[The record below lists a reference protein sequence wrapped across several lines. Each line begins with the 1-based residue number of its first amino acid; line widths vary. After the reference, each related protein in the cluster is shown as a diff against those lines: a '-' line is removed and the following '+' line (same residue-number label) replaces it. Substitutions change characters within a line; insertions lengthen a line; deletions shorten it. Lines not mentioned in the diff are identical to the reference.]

1 MYYIGF
7 DIGSSSIKA
16 SIVDAESKQSI
27 ALVSYPDIEMSMQSK
42 KPGWAEQE
50 PEDWW
55 KYVCEA
61 SKRVIKKAGVD
72 SKEVAGIGLSYQM
85 HGLVL
90 VDKQQKVLRPS
101 IIWCDGRAVAYGN
114 ESFRRIGKEKSLST
128 LLNSPGNFTA
138 AKLKWVK
145 ENEPEVFGKIHKMM
159 LPGDFI
165 AMKMT
170 GEISTSISGLSE
182 GIFWDFSKNE
192 IAGFLLEDLGIDE
205 RLIPNVHGTF
215 HDSGHLSKEGAAL
228 LGLKEGIPVA
238 YRAGDQPNNALSLGV
253 FEPGDVAATG
263 GTSGVVYS
271 VSDQLIYDQK
281 SRINGFAHVNHS
293 QDHTR
298 IGSLLCI
305 NGTGIQ
311 YRWLK
316 QQLADDLGYDQIE
329 KIAEKAPVGS
339 DGIHILPFGNGAERI
354 FENKEIGSHILNIDF
369 NRHDKAHLFRAGLEG
384 IAFSFVY
391 GVEILKQ
398 LGSEVNKIRVGND
411 NLFQSGIFSETI
423 ATLLNCEIE
432 MVQTTG
438 ATGAAQAVGFTLGHS
453 KTIKEAIGAS
463 NSIHVYQPVGN
474 AASYR
479 EHYNSWRAN
488 LDKFIK

>member
-16 SIVDAESKQSI
+16 SIVDADSKQSVGL
-27 ALVSYPDIEMSMQSK
+27 ASYPDTEMSMISK
-42 KPGWAEQE
+42 KTGWAEQE

-61 SKRVIKKAGVD
+61 SRRVIKKAGIDKKGIV
-72 SKEVAGIGLSYQM
+72 GIGLSYQM

-90 VDKQQKVLRPS
+90 VDKQQRVLRPS

-114 ESFRRIGKEKSLST
+114 ESFSRIGEARSLSQ

-145 ENEPEVFGKIHKMM
+145 ENEPDIYNKVYKMM

-170 GEISTSISGLSE
+170 GEISTTISGLSE

-192 IAGFLLEDLGIDE
+192 LAGFLMEDLGIDKS
-205 RLIPNVHGTF
+205 LIPKVHGTF
-215 HDSGHLSKEGAAL
+215 FDSGHLSAESANL
-228 LGLKEGIPVA
+228 LGLNAGIPVA

-253 FEPGDVAATG
+253 FEPGDIAATG

-316 QQLADDLGYDQIE
+316 QQLAPELDYDQIE
-329 KIAEKAPVGS
+329 KIAQKVPVGS
-339 DGIHILPFGNGAERI
+339 DGVHVLPFGNGAERI
-354 FENKEIGSHILNIDF
+354 FENKEVGSHILNVDF
-369 NRHDKAHLFRAGLEG
+369 NRHDKSHLFRAGLEG

-391 GVEILKQ
+391 GVEILKE

-411 NLFQSGIFSETI
+411 NLFQSRVFSETI

-432 MVQTTG
+432 MVETTG
-438 ATGAAQAVGFTLGHS
+438 ATGAAQAVGFALGHRKS
-453 KTIKEAIGAS
+453 IQEAIGSSQAVDVYMPLPDRS
-463 NSIHVYQPVGN
+463 VYQ
-474 AASYR
+474 
-479 EHYNSWRAN
+479 EHYASWRAD
-488 LDKFIK
+488 LDKFC

>member
-27 ALVSYPDIEMSMQSK
+27 ALVSYPDTEMSMQSE

-61 SKRVIKKAGVD
+61 SKRVIQKAGVD
-72 SKEVAGIGLSYQM
+72 SKKVAGIGLSYQM

-114 ESFRRIGKEKSLST
+114 ESFKRIGKEKSLST

-145 ENEPEVFGKIHKMM
+145 EHEPEVFGNIHKMM

-192 IAGFLLEDLGIDE
+192 IAGFLLDDLGIDE

-253 FEPGDVAATG
+253 FEPGDIAATG

-316 QQLADDLGYDQIE
+316 QQLANDLGYDQIE

-354 FENKEIGSHILNIDF
+354 FENKEIGSHILNVDF
-369 NRHDKAHLFRAGLEG
+369 NRHNKTHLFRAGLEG
-384 IAFSFVY
+384 IAYSFVY

-411 NLFQSGIFSETI
+411 NLFQSRIFSETI

-432 MVQTTG
+432 MVETTG

-463 NSIHVYQPVGN
+463 HSVHIYQPVGN
-474 AASYR
+474 AANYR
-479 EHYNSWRAN
+479 EHYNSWRTD

>member
-16 SIVDAESKQSI
+16 SVVDAETKQSV
-27 ALVSYPDIEMSMQSK
+27 ALAGYPDKEMSMISK
-42 KPGWAEQE
+42 KSGWAEQE

-61 SKRVIKKAGVD
+61 SKRVIAKAGINKNDIV
-72 SKEVAGIGLSYQM
+72 GIGLSYQM

-90 VDKQQKVLRPS
+90 VDDHQQVLRPS
-101 IIWCDGRAVAYGN
+101 IIWCDGRAVEFGN
-114 ESFRRIGKEKSLST
+114 ESFDRIGKEKCLSK

-138 AKLKWVK
+138 AKLKWVR
-145 ENEPEVFGKIHKMM
+145 ENEPDIYGRINKMM
-159 LPGDFI
+159 LPGDFV

-182 GIFWDFSKNE
+182 GIFWDFSQNE
-192 IAGFLLEDLGIDE
+192 VAGFLLDDLGISPS
-205 RLIPNVHGTF
+205 LIPTVHNTF
-215 HDSGHLSKEGAAL
+215 YDSGQLSKEAASL

-253 FEPGDVAATG
+253 FEPGDIAATG

-281 SRINGFAHVNHS
+281 SRINGFAHVNHRP
-293 QDHTR
+293 DHTR

-316 QQLADDLGYDQIE
+316 QVLAEDLSYNEVE
-329 KIAEKAPVGS
+329 KLAWDVPVGA

-354 FENKEIGSHILNIDF
+354 FENKEVGSHIMNVDF
-369 NRHDKAHLFRAGLEG
+369 NRHDKTHLFRAGLEG

-391 GVEILKQ
+391 GVGILKE
-398 LGSEVNKIRVGND
+398 LGSAVNKIRVGND
-411 NLFQSGIFSETI
+411 NLFQSRIFSETI

-432 MVQTTG
+432 MVETTG
-438 ATGAAQAVGFTLGHS
+438 ATGAAQAVGVTLGHS
-453 KTIKEAIGAS
+453 SSIEEAIGATQAVD
-463 NSIHVYQPVGN
+463 VYRPLSDSSAYQ
-474 AASYR
+474 
-479 EHYNSWRAN
+479 EHYGSWLAD
-488 LDKFIK
+488 LKKLIK

>member
-16 SIVDAESKQSI
+16 SIVDAESKQSV
-27 ALVSYPDIEMSMQSK
+27 ALASYPDKEMSMISK
-42 KPGWAEQE
+42 KSGWAEQE

-61 SKRVIKKAGVD
+61 SKKVIDKAGIDKQDIV
-72 SKEVAGIGLSYQM
+72 GIGLSYQM

-90 VDKQQKVLRPS
+90 VDDQHQVLRPS
-101 IIWCDGRAVAYGN
+101 IIWCDGRAVEYGN
-114 ESFRRIGKEKSLST
+114 DSFNRIGKDKSLST

-145 ENEPEVFGKIHKMM
+145 ENEPEVYRRIHKMM

-170 GEISTSISGLSE
+170 NEISTSISGLSE
-182 GIFWDFSKNE
+182 GIFWDFNTNE
-192 IAGFLLEDLGIDE
+192 IAQFLLDDLGISKD
-205 RLIPNVHGTF
+205 LIPAVHNTF
-215 HDSGHLSKEGAAL
+215 HDSGHLSKEAAGL
-228 LGLKEGIPVA
+228 LGLSEGIPVA

-253 FEPGDVAATG
+253 FEPGDIAATG

-311 YRWLK
+311 YRWLR
-316 QQLADDLGYDQIE
+316 QQLASDLGYDQIE
-329 KIAEKAPVGS
+329 KLAQKVPVGS
-339 DGIHILPFGNGAERI
+339 DGIRILPFGNGAERI
-354 FENKEIGSHILNIDF
+354 FENKEVGSHVLNVDF

-391 GVEILKQ
+391 GVEILKE

-411 NLFQSGIFSETI
+411 NLFQSRVFSETI

-432 MVQTTG
+432 MVETTG
-438 ATGAAQAVGFTLGHS
+438 ATGAAQAVGYTLGHCA
-453 KTIKEAIGAS
+453 TIQEAIGS
-463 NSIHVYQPVGN
+463 SRSIDTYQPVTGDV
-474 AASYR
+474 SHLD
-479 EHYNSWRAN
+479 HYTSWVST
-488 LDKFIK
+488 LEKFIK

>member
-16 SIVDAESKQSI
+16 SIVDGDSKKSI
-27 ALVSYPDIEMSMQSK
+27 ATAGYPDEEMSMIAK

-61 SKRVIKKAGVD
+61 SKRVIKKAGID
-72 SKEVAGIGLSYQM
+72 KDQILGIGLSYQM

-90 VDKQQKVLRPS
+90 VDKDHRVLRPS
-101 IIWCDGRAVAYGN
+101 IIWCDGRAVSEGN
-114 ESFRRIGKEKSLST
+114 ASFTRIGKDKCLSR

-145 ENEPEVFGKIHKMM
+145 ENEPALFDKVHKMM

-182 GIFWDFSKNE
+182 GIFWDFKENKL
-192 IAGFLLEDLGIDE
+192 ANFLLDDLGISE
-205 RLIPNVHGTF
+205 ELIPQVNNTF
-215 HDSGHLSKEGAAL
+215 HDSGHLSSKAAEL
-228 LGLKEGIPVA
+228 LNLNPGISVA

-253 FEPGDVAATG
+253 FEPGDIAATG

-271 VSDQLIYDQK
+271 VSDQLVYDQK

-293 QDHTR
+293 QDQIR

-311 YRWLK
+311 YRWMR
-316 QQLADDLGYDQIE
+316 QQFGDNLTYGEIE
-329 KIAEKAPVGS
+329 KLAESVPVGS
-339 DGIHILPFGNGAERI
+339 DGIHVLPFGNGAERI
-354 FENKEIGSHILNIDF
+354 FENKEIGSHLLNIDF
-369 NRHDKAHLFRAGLEG
+369 NRHTKEHLFRAGLEG

-391 GVEILKQ
+391 GVEILKG
-398 LGSEVNKIRVGND
+398 LGCKVNKIRVGND
-411 NLFQSGIFSETI
+411 NLFQSRIFSETI
-423 ATLLNCEIE
+423 TTLLNCEIE
-432 MVQTTG
+432 MVETTG
-438 ATGAAQAVGFTLGHS
+438 ATGAAQSVGYTLGHS
-453 KTIKEAIGAS
+453 KTIQEAIGSSKAADT
-463 NSIHVYQPVGN
+463 YQPLSD
-474 AASYR
+474 ADRYR
-479 EHYNSWRAN
+479 EKYESWVTDLN
-488 LDKFIK
+488 KFL

>member
-16 SIVDAESKQSI
+16 SIVDSQSKRSI
-27 ALVSYPDIEMSMQSK
+27 ALVSYPDTEMSMISQN
-42 KPGWAEQE
+42 PGWAEQH

-61 SKRVIKKAGVD
+61 SKRVIQKSAVD
-72 SKEVAGIGLSYQM
+72 SKEIAGIGLSYQM

-90 VDKQQKVLRPS
+90 VDKHLKVLRPS

-114 ESFRRIGKEKSLST
+114 ESFKRIGKEKSLST

-145 ENEPEVFGKIHKMM
+145 ENEPEVFSKIHKMM
-159 LPGDFI
+159 LPGDFV

-192 IAGFLLEDLGIDE
+192 IAGFLLEDLDIDE
-205 RLIPNVHGTF
+205 ELIPNVHGTF
-215 HDSGHLSKEGAAL
+215 HDSGHLSKEAAAL

-253 FEPGDVAATG
+253 FEPGDIAATG

-316 QQLADDLGYDQIE
+316 QQLANDLGYDQIE
-329 KIAEKAPVGS
+329 KIAEKVPVGA
-339 DGIHILPFGNGAERI
+339 DGVRILPFGNGAERI
-354 FENKEIGSHILNIDF
+354 FENKEVGSHILNVDF
-369 NRHDKAHLFRAGLEG
+369 NRHTKSHLFRAGLEG

-398 LGSEVNKIRVGND
+398 LGSEVNNIRVGND
-411 NLFQSGIFSETI
+411 NLFQSRVFSETI

-432 MVQTTG
+432 MVETTG
-438 ATGAAQAVGFTLGHS
+438 ATGAAQAVGYTLGHS
-453 KTIKEAIGAS
+453 KTIREAIGS
-463 NSIHVYQPVGN
+463 SQSVGI
-474 AASYR
+474 YR
-479 EHYNSWRAN
+479 PLSARETYHEHYESWCAD
-488 LDKFIK
+488 LKKFIK